1 MVGIVSI
8 FMILGIVRGSIHST
22 IQHAAYRDRKL
33 LVVDYI
39 DGEGKP
45 TGKYVIAIDIV
56 DAGVGDRVLVDDE
69 GGGAREAL
77 DAGAAPIRSVIV
89 GIIDEVL
96 TA

>member
-1 MVGIVSI
+1 
-8 FMILGIVRGSIHST
+8 MILGIVRGSIHST

-39 DGEGKP
+39 GGDGKP
-45 TGKYVIAIDIV
+45 TGKYVIAIDNV

-77 DAGAAPIRSVIV
+77 NAGQGTIRSVIV
-89 GIIDEVL
+89 GIVDDVV
-96 TA
+96 TS

>member
-45 TGKYVIAIDIV
+45 TGKYVIAVDIV

-77 DAGAAPIRSVIV
+77 HAGAAPIRSLIV
-89 GIIDEVL
+89 GIVDEVL